1 MARPSVTLCVVLL
14 AVFFKLPQ
22 VLCQRGNKI
31 SCKDATGK
39 PVDWFVLYKLPKTKN
54 VNGYMS
60 LRGGEMA
67 YSDSGT
73 KKSLWILLSS
83 DIYVPRLNPI
93 RETLAP
99 IFGKK
104 ADPDVAYVAYNDQLP
119 GRFNGTRGGHSKGIL
134 MAGRNKREGAVWL
147 QHSVP
152 RFVEDVKEGYVY
164 PGSGRENGQLF
175 LCLSLPLRSVNVVAQ
190 HLQVQAA
197 NVYQANSPSWTL
209 KYPLFRDI
217 LTRNYSRG
225 YKYLKV
231 DLLKTTRGK
240 PVLAI
245 AKPPKYPKDIYTEE
259 LDKQM
264 NDSIVVQSWKN
275 GAGGA
280 QSMHCTKR
288 YDVNDVDVIDVK
300 TKNGHAKF
308 SSKEDHSK
316 WYVARHKGIFCFS
329 SLNRM
334 LSQKKR
340 GGEITCLFDPALAE
354 LFRRSIAL
362 RSRCKGDK
370 AEK

>member
-1 MARPSVTLCVVLL
+1 MDRLVLILSALLL
-14 AVFFKLPQ
+14 AAFLNLPQ
-22 VLCQRGNKI
+22 AFGQKGKKI
-31 SCKDATGK
+31 SCKNATGK
-39 PVDWFVLYKLPKTKN
+39 PVDWFVLYKLPKTKH
-54 VNGYMS
+54 VNGCMS
-60 LRGGEMA
+60 LQGGEMA

-83 DIYVPRLNPI
+83 DIYFPKLNPI

-99 IFGKK
+99 IFGSK
-104 ADPDVAYVAYNDQLP
+104 PDKEVAYVAYNDQLP

-134 MAGRNKREGAVWL
+134 MASKKGQSIVWL

-152 RFVEDVKEGYVY
+152 RFVENVTEGYIY

-175 LCLSLPLRSVNVVAQ
+175 LCLSMPLASVNIVAK

-197 NVYQANSPSWTL
+197 NVYQTHSPNWAKVYTE
-209 KYPLFRDI
+209 FWNI
-217 LTRNYSRG
+217 LNKNYSRG
-225 YKYLKV
+225 HKSLKV
-231 DLLKTTRGK
+231 DLLRTTRGK

-245 AKPPKYPKDIYTEE
+245 AKPPNFPKDIYTEE

-280 QSMHCTKR
+280 QNMHCTKK
-288 YDVNDVDVIDVK
+288 YSVNDVDMLNVK
-300 TKNGHAKF
+300 TKMGKLKF

-316 WYVARHKGIFCFS
+316 WYVTRHKGIFCFS

-340 GGEITCLFDPALAE
+340 GGEITCLFDLALAE

-362 RSRCKGDK
+362 RSRCKNDK

>member
-1 MARPSVTLCVVLL
+1 MARL
-14 AVFFKLPQ
+14 AATVSVFFLAALFDIPKVFGQ
-22 VLCQRGNKI
+22 KGKGI
-31 SCKDATGK
+31 SCKDATGR
-39 PVDWFVLYKLPKTKN
+39 PVDWFVLYKLPKTKH

-60 LRGGEMA
+60 LQGGEMA

-73 KKSLWILLSS
+73 KKIFWTLLSS
-83 DIYVPRLNPI
+83 DIYGQKLNPI
-93 RETLAP
+93 KETLAP

-104 ADPDVAYVAYNDQLP
+104 PDPNVAYVAYNDQLP

-134 MAGRNKREGAVWL
+134 MAGANHREGMVWL

-152 RFVEDVKEGYVY
+152 RFVEDVTEGYAY

-175 LCLSLPLRSVNVVAQ
+175 LCLSMPLKEVNIVAQ

-197 NVYQANSPSWTL
+197 NLYQYCAPKWAV
-209 KYPLFRDI
+209 KYSEFWNI
-217 LTRNYSRG
+217 LTRNYSRAH
-225 YKYLKV
+225 KTLKI
-231 DLLKTTRGK
+231 DILKTARGK

-245 AKPPKYPKDIYTEE
+245 AKPPNYPKDIYTDE
-259 LDKQM
+259 LNKQM

-280 QSMHCTKR
+280 QDMLCSR
-288 YDVNDVDVIDVK
+288 GYSVNDVEVIDVK
-300 TKNGHAKF
+300 TKHGNAKF

-316 WYVARHKGIFCFS
+316 WYVTRHKGIFCFS

-340 GGEITCLFDPALAE
+340 GGEITCLYDPSLAE
-354 LFRRSIAL
+354 LFRKSIAI
-362 RSRCKGDK
+362 RSRCKNDK
-370 AEK
+370 AE